1 MGRVTPSFRVKLAEA
16 VSRVRGEL
24 VEFLAKDERRR
35 AFRRV
40 AKVWREESN
49 ALSSFSQPYIYGSLL
64 LVSVIDLQAQ
74 VDELRRRV
82 EELERLRGA
91 KNEGASDRR
100 RTKTRRRGA
109 LA

>member
-24 VEFLAKDERRR
+24 VELLVRDERRR

-40 AKVWREESN
+40 ARAWREESN

-64 LVSVIDLQAQ
+64 LVSVLDLQAQ

-82 EELERLRGA
+82 EELEKLRGA
-91 KNEGASDRR
+91 ENGGPAHRR
-100 RTKTRRRGA
+100 RAEKRRRNV